1 MQNVVEFGSRGTSFR
16 GRKFHCE
23 RPDLFLASV
32 PLFPFSILFFSPPNC
47 FNWIGF
53 EAHVRANPLY
63 MYVRKAYGGA
73 LNECGAWV
81 S

>member
-1 MQNVVEFGSRGTSFR
+1 MQNVEFGSRGTGFR

-23 RPDLFLASV
+23 RPDLFLAS
-32 PLFPFSILFFSPPNC
+32 FSTLFFSPPNC

-63 MYVRKAYGGA
+63 VYVRKAYGGA